1 VPEDEW
7 ASGHTDL
14 ASESPR
20 EAASRSRG
28 TSPAGG
34 PAANPAAELARHD
47 PDHPLRQVAAFDS
60 SIARCRRVARLVAAS
75 DASPAVALLLLP
87 FAVYHRSLTPGWTI
101 ADQDLLFYIV
111 PYHTF
116 LVQAWQAGDWLP
128 LWNSHIF
135 LGAPFLANIQGAP
148 LYPQNLLLA
157 LVSVPM
163 AINWLV
169 ALHFGIAGC
178 GMYLYCLKALRL
190 RRPGSSV
197 AALVFMFGALM
208 FSHVGHFN
216 LLNTLAWAPWAMLAA
231 DRAALSP
238 TPSRLAAVS
247 AVIALVIL
255 AGHAQAAYY
264 AFLLAFIV
272 AAARLWNVAIQ
283 RRLWRRSLRTL
294 LLLSASAGLG
304 VALAALQLT
313 ATLELASQSIRGGGL
328 SHTAA
333 SAFSLPF
340 RAFAGDILPDYT
352 GEHRDEFAASVGA
365 AALPLIALAVV
376 VRGGR
381 RRVLSWVV
389 LGVVALV
396 VAFGPKAR
404 LYDALYTLLPGFN
417 LFRVP
422 ARALVFTTIAAAV
435 LSGYGV
441 RTAQQFGQA
450 WRRPRLRP
458 KVARA
463 IGVTAVVAGLPAAVA
478 LLVFLAGSP
487 QRGVLQIFP
496 PLQLRNLALLGGFE
510 VVAAAIVLAG
520 IAGHRAAFGL
530 LPAVV
535 FVDLILLAGHT
546 YPMNPLPE
554 QVTEAPLA
562 TTSLVPHSLDERHLV
577 LVSIDASF
585 RPASAMPA
593 GLSPM
598 DQARYE
604 WFLRQEEAQAPNVSL
619 VEGTHD
625 ADGYDGGVLPLRSYV
640 NFRAELL
647 PPDSANQADFMT
659 RLLTQRVQNIDWL
672 TAAGVTTVVTVAGNN
687 PNPPGSSRLVP
698 VGRVGDLVAWR
709 VSEPSPARAHLE
721 NGLAA
726 HVASDTGERVVV
738 QLPEGASGRLILAD
752 AYYPGWTATVDGHA
766 VPIERYVGYVRAVSL
781 PPGAR
786 VVVFEYQP
794 RWLVPAALVNGAALF
809 LMLTLALVSPLR
821 ALRRVLWR
829 QTARTADFS

>member
-1 VPEDEW
+1 V
-7 ASGHTDL
+7 
-14 ASESPR
+14 
-20 EAASRSRG
+20 
-28 TSPAGG
+28 
-34 PAANPAAELARHD
+34 
-47 PDHPLRQVAAFDS
+47 V
-60 SIARCRRVARLVAAS
+60 
-75 DASPAVALLLLP
+75 LLLLP
-87 FAVYHRSLTPGWTI
+87 FAVYHRALTPGWTI
-101 ADQDLLFYIV
+101 ADQDLLFHVV
-111 PYHTF
+111 PYHTL
-116 LVQAWQAGDWLP
+116 LVQAWRAGDWLP

-148 LYPQNLLLA
+148 LYPQNLLLT
-157 LVSVPM
+157 LLPVPR
-163 AINWLV
+163 AIDWLV
-169 ALHFGIAGC
+169 ALHVGIAGV

-190 RRPGSSV
+190 HRTGSFV
-197 AALVFMFGALM
+197 AALVFMFGALT

-216 LLNTLAWAPWAMLAA
+216 LLNTLAWVPWAMLTA

-238 TPSRLAAVS
+238 TPARLAAFA

-264 AFLLAFIV
+264 AFVLAFMV
-272 AAARLWNVAIQ
+272 AVARLWNIAIQ

-294 LLLSASAGLG
+294 VLLSASAALG
-304 VALAALQLT
+304 VVLAAVQLT
-313 ATLELASQSIRGGGL
+313 ATIELASQSIRGGGL

-340 RAFAGDILPDYT
+340 RAFAGDILPDYA

-381 RRVLSWVV
+381 RRILPWVV
-389 LGVVALV
+389 LGAVALV

-404 LYDALYTLLPGFN
+404 LYDALYALLPGFN

-441 RTAQQFGQA
+441 RTAEQLAYA
-450 WRRPRLRP
+450 WRRPQLRS
-458 KVARA
+458 KVAQW
-463 IGVTAVVAGLPAAVA
+463 IGATAVVAGLPAAVA

-487 QRGVLQIFP
+487 QRSILQIFP
-496 PLQLRNLALLGGFE
+496 PLQLRNLALMAGFE
-510 VVAAAIVLAG
+510 LAATAIVFAG

-554 QVTEAPLA
+554 QVTEAPHVTA
-562 TTSLVPHSLDERHLV
+562 SLVPNSLNERHLV
-577 LVSIDASF
+577 LVPIDASF
-585 RPASAMPA
+585 RPASAVPA
-593 GLSPM
+593 GLSPI

-604 WFLRQEEAQAPNVSL
+604 SFLRQEEAQAPNLSL
-619 VEGTHD
+619 IEGTHD

-672 TAAGVTTVVTVAGNN
+672 AAAGVTTVVTVAGNN

-698 VGRVGDLVAWR
+698 AGRVGDLVAWR
-709 VSEPSPARAHLE
+709 VSEPTPARAHLE

-726 HVASDTGERVVV
+726 HVVSDTGEQVVV

-752 AYYPGWTATVDGHA
+752 AYYPGWTARVDGHP
-766 VPIERYVGYVRAVSL
+766 VPIERYAGYLRAVSL
-781 PPGAR
+781 PASAK
-786 VVVFEYQP
+786 VVVFDYQP
-794 RWLVPAALVNGAALF
+794 RWLLPAALVNGAALV
-809 LMLTLALVSPLR
+809 LILTLALLSPLR
-821 ALRRVLWR
+821 ALRRMLR
-829 QTARTADFS
+829 RRAAPSGASRSAPDTQS

>member
-1 VPEDEW
+1 M
-7 ASGHTDL
+7 
-14 ASESPR
+14 
-20 EAASRSRG
+20 
-28 TSPAGG
+28 
-34 PAANPAAELARHD
+34 ARW
-47 PDHPLRQVAAFDS
+47 
-60 SIARCRRVARLVAAS
+60 RRVARLVAAS

-87 FAVYHRSLTPGWTI
+87 FAVYHRALTPGWTI

-157 LVSVPM
+157 LVSVPT

-190 RRPGSSV
+190 RRTGSSV
-197 AALVFMFGALM
+197 AALVFMFSALM

-238 TPSRLAAVS
+238 TPARLAAVS

-365 AALPLIALAVV
+365 AALPLIALAVM

-381 RRVLSWVV
+381 RRVLSWLV

-404 LYDALYTLLPGFN
+404 LYDALYALLPGFN

-422 ARALVFTTIAAAV
+422 ARALVLTTIAAAV

-441 RTAQQFGQA
+441 HTAQQMAHA

-458 KVARA
+458 KLARA
-463 IGVTAVVAGLPAAVA
+463 TGVTAVLAGLPAAA
-478 LLVFLAGSP
+478 AFLVLLAGSP
-487 QRGVLQIFP
+487 QRGILQIFP
-496 PLQLRNLALLGGFE
+496 PLQLRNLALMAGFE
-510 VVAAAIVLAG
+510 LLAATIVFAG

-530 LPAVV
+530 LPVVV
-535 FVDLILLAGHT
+535 FVDLVLLAGHT

-554 QVTEAPLA
+554 QVTEAPNV
-562 TTSLVPHSLDERHLV
+562 TSSLVPHSPDERHLV
-577 LVSIDASF
+577 LVPLDATF
-585 RPASAMPA
+585 RTASAVPG
-593 GLSPM
+593 GLSPI

-604 WFLRQEEAQAPNVSL
+604 WFLRQEEAQAPNLSL
-619 VEGTHD
+619 AAGTND

-640 NFRAELL
+640 SFRAELL
-647 PPDSANQADFMT
+647 PPGSANQADFMT
-659 RLLTQRVQNIDWL
+659 RLLTGRVQNIDWL
-672 TAAGVTTVVTVAGNN
+672 AAAGVTTVVTVAGNN

-698 VGRVGDLVAWR
+698 AGRVGDLVAWR

-726 HVASDTGERVVV
+726 HVASDTGEQVVV

-752 AYYPGWTATVDGHA
+752 AYYPGWTASVDGHA
-766 VPIERYVGYVRAVSL
+766 VPIERYAGYLRAVSL
-781 PPGAR
+781 PSGAR

-794 RWLVPAALVNGAALF
+794 RWLLPAALVNGAAL
-809 LMLTLALVSPLR
+809 LLTVTLVLLSPLR
-821 ALRRVLWR
+821 ALRRTLR
-829 QTARTADFS
+829 Q